1 MSERRAR
8 PWQWGGGIL
17 LEQHKDPI
25 LSQELVQFIQ
35 PAFIPLALMA
45 RMTLPTSSAA
55 SRWKVT
61 PLAPAFASSEE
72 TVLSFTVNKE
82 VLL

>member
-1 MSERRAR
+1 MSERRTR

-35 PAFIPLALMA
+35 EDQEIG
-45 RMTLPTSSAA
+45 RA
-55 SRWKVT
+55 SCRERV
-61 PLAPAFASSEE
+61 
-72 TVLSFTVNKE
+72 
-82 VLL
+82 